1 MKRQKETRR
10 GFFEG
15 LRRPER
21 TTSRVRPNARTTKY
35 LRKEERRDI
44 FLTTYLSQERQ
55 ASVSQACK
63 EFVERVA
70 GRIRHRRMQGRE
82 ESEEG
87 LDIVEGDEDDEDMAD
102 MENGILVRCKKGR
115 LAKST

>member
-35 LRKEERRDI
+35 LRKKNW
-44 FLTTYLSQERQ
+44 QEGYFSHNLLEPGETGVCVPGLQ
-55 ASVSQACK
+55 GVCGEGGWEDKAQK
-63 EFVERVA
+63 DA
-70 GRIRHRRMQGRE
+70 G
-82 ESEEG
+82 EG
-87 LDIVEGDEDDEDMAD
+87 G
-102 MENGILVRCKKGR
+102 K
-115 LAKST
+115 